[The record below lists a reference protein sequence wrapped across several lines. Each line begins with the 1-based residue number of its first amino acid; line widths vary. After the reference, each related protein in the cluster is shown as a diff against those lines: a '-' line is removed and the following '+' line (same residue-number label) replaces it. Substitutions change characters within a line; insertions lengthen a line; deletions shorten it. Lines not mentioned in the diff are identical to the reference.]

1 MQTEDGGNNTES
13 EPRARYVARLLDAV
27 EAVEH
32 RVALTYRYARSVVG
46 DHELRACA
54 RSAWTGST
62 ASVRDRNLIDFSSA
76 SG

>member
-54 RSAWTGST
+54 A
-62 ASVRDRNLIDFSSA
+62 
-76 SG
+76 